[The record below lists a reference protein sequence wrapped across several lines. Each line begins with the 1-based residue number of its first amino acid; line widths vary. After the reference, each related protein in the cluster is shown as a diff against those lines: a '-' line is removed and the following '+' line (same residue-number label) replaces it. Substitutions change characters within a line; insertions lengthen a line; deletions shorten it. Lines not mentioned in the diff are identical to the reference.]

1 MHDWPAIVSARL
13 AALGLDAAR
22 EEEIRAELAGH
33 LEDEYAAAL
42 QRGRSEQEAI
52 ACALARVPDWVDLA
66 RTIHQADKKEDLMSP
81 DTKTFWLPG
90 MAALCCAGAAILVS
104 TRLPSSLWA
113 NPKASAPMAALTIA
127 CYVAF
132 GALGSWW
139 SRRAGGGTRAR
150 FAAGLFPLVLHLAI
164 IVPAIIVSILNEG
177 RMHPEHLMI
186 NFQLRVLFA
195 FVLVPGVALAIGTL
209 PFLRSRA

>member
-66 RTIHQADKKEDLMSP
+66 RTIHHADEKEGLMSP
-81 DTKTFWLPG
+81 DTKTLWLPG
-90 MAALCCAGAAILVS
+90 MAALCCAGAAILVT
-104 TRLPSSLWA
+104 TRLPPTLWA
-113 NPKASAPMAALTIA
+113 NPRASMSIGALSIG
-127 CYVAF
+127 CYVAV

-139 SRRAGGGTRAR
+139 SRRAGGSTRAR
-150 FAAGLFPLVLHLAI
+150 FAAGLFPLVLHLTM
-164 IVPAIIVSILNEG
+164 IVTTIVASILNEG
-177 RMHPEHLMI
+177 RMHPEHLRV

-195 FVLVPGVALAIGTL
+195 FVLVPGIALSIGTL

>member
-1 MHDWPAIVSARL
+1 MHDWPAIVRARL

-52 ACALARVPDWVDLA
+52 ACALARVPDWLDLA
-66 RTIHQADKKEDLMSP
+66 RTIHHADRKEGLMSP

-90 MAALCCAGAAILVS
+90 MAALCCAGAAILVI

-113 NPKASAPMAALTIA
+113 NPKASVPMGALSIV

-132 GALGSWW
+132 GALGAFL
-139 SRRAGGGTRAR
+139 SRRAGGSIRTR
-150 FAAGLFPLVLHLAI
+150 FLAGVFPLALHLAM
-164 IVPAIIVSILNEG
+164 IVPTIIVSILNEG
-177 RMHPEHLMI
+177 RMHPEHLRV
-186 NFQLRVLFA
+186 NFQLGVWFA
-195 FVLVPGVALAIGTL
+195 FVLVPGIALAIGTL

>member
-1 MHDWPAIVSARL
+1 VHDWPAIVGARL
-13 AALGLDAAR
+13 AVLGLDAAR

-42 QRGRSEQEAI
+42 QRGRSEQEAV

-66 RTIHQADKKEDLMSP
+66 RTIHRADKKDGPMSP
-81 DTKTFWLPG
+81 DTKTLWLPG
-90 MAALCCAGAAILVS
+90 MAALCCAGAAILMT
-104 TRLPSSLWA
+104 TRLPPSLWA
-113 NPKASAPMAALTIA
+113 NPRASLPMAALSIGW
-127 CYVAF
+127 YVAV
-132 GALGSWW
+132 GALGSSW
-139 SRRAGGGTRAR
+139 SRRAGGNTRAR

-177 RMHPEHLMI
+177 RT
-186 NFQLRVLFA
+186 NFQRGELFA
-195 FVLVPGVALAIGTL
+195 SVLVPGVALAIGTL